1 MTKCPA
7 CSELITPNCT
17 VFKASIGFIDL
28 DGNFFE
34 DKCIVIHRECN
45 YDYLFNPIEK
55 LENDIKNS

>member
-34 DKCIVIHRECN
+34 DKCIVIHPN
-45 YDYLFNPIEK
+45 YQLDR
-55 LENDIKNS
+55 